1 MEKERKVGESANGA
15 KPETAITFPRCS
27 MTLLPN
33 IWLNYTAM
41 AKLSDMVAC
50 LFKAHGFDGGLLSPS
65 VRRSGPSSVI
75 LLSSTSTP
83 SSHDVFFSSITSERF
98 IWTGPF

>member
-15 KPETAITFPRCS
+15 KPETAITFPCCS

-41 AKLSDMVAC
+41 AKLSDTVAC

-83 SSHDVFFSSITSERF
+83 SGHDVCFCSITSE
-98 IWTGPF
+98 IYMDLAV